1 MIIFLMVILLLL
13 DVWVW
18 YRPTTQREEI
28 WNFTRIVHDSKKY
41 KLNTQREGT
50 WNFTKRVHDSNT
62 HREEIWNFTRRNHG
76 SKKYKLNTQREGT
89 WNNTR
94 RAHDSHIVTYKLSSH
109 THYSSPILDHEFPNC
124 QNRNIYNGNASYS
137 LPDILKFIRKY
148 IPPPTDFVSYLKNP
162 CWYGNYDKEMSAANW
177 KLDYSTL
184 TDNFSYLLPKNNS
197 AKKMYCLPYVYLL
210 GYPKC
215 GTSSLYEY
223 FKIHPEFATISTRGC
238 GWIGQHTSGLVD
250 KYPANVRSVFHLLD
264 HFYLASR
271 QVELSSSDHH
281 IHNKIITD
289 FSPATSWRQ
298 RGFQQHKGG
307 SMCDPPLLLKEL
319 QPNAKFI
326 ALLREPVDRLYS
338 AFWFYPSD
346 RWRKKLSPKV
356 FAEDVQTYFERLKQC
371 DKSTSMLECLKQ
383 AEKFHHHFQ
392 DFEHVYSIEQIRTG
406 FYYLYLLPWLQV
418 FPRKNFFFIRTE
430 DMKKDTGKIMQ
441 EIFKFL
447 GMSSLQEEKLNVVV
461 KNTVNFQAMLH
472 SSNSTILLSS
482 SAKKLLRAYFRPFNE
497 KLSELLNDS
506 SFLWED
512 VD

>member
-1 MIIFLMVILLLL
+1 MFAVIMRKSVRIIVFLIAILLFLV
-13 DVWVW
+13 VWMC
-18 YRPTTQREEI
+18 
-28 WNFTRIVHDSKKY
+28 Y
-41 KLNTQREGT
+41 KPNTQREGT
-50 WNFTKRVHDSNT
+50 WDHNGVISSHEVTSRDHN
-62 HREEIWNFTRRNHG
+62 
-76 SKKYKLNTQREGT
+76 SKFG
-89 WNNTR
+89 
-94 RAHDSHIVTYKLSSH
+94 HIVISKLSSSSD
-109 THYSSPILDHEFPNC
+109 YSSLILDHEFPNC

-137 LPDILKFIRKY
+137 LPDILRFIRKY
-148 IPPPTDFVSYLKNP
+148 IPPPTDFVNYLKNP
-162 CWYGNYDKEMSAANW
+162 CWYGDYHKEMSEINW
-177 KLDYSTL
+177 KVDYSAFIKKV
-184 TDNFSYLLPKNNS
+184 DFSYLLPKNNG
-197 AKKMYCLPYVYLL
+197 AKKLYCLPYMYLL

-215 GTSSLYEY
+215 GTTSLYDY
-223 FKIHPEFATISTRGC
+223 FKKHPEFATMSTRGC
-238 GWIGQHTSGLVD
+238 GWISQHTSGLID
-250 KYPANVRSVFHLLD
+250 KYPANVKSVFHLLD

-281 IHNKIITD
+281 IHNKIIAD

-298 RGFQQHKGG
+298 HGFEQHKGG

-319 QPNAKFI
+319 QPDAKFI
-326 ALLREPVDRLYS
+326 VLLREPVDRLYS